1 MKSILMQ
8 TVFII
13 PAIQSQQQPRLY
25 ANNKHVKQT
34 NKQTNKQTKK
44 VQDRRVSQAYCK
56 HVQFDELSFWQLYF
70 SAKMQQSQENN
81 ISSVI

>member
-1 MKSILMQ
+1 MAAMMDVSISTCTISLLWEMKSILMQ

-56 HVQFDELSFWQLYF
+56 HVQFDELSF
-70 SAKMQQSQENN
+70 
-81 ISSVI
+81 